1 MGLNLKVFSANYK
14 LRTTNY
20 KTTVPRLM
28 AEAFTRFP
36 PTTNEL
42 RPTMNDHPRASATR
56 AMPWRVRYLRK
67 SIRARATVKAP
78 TKKYKVTA

>member
-1 MGLNLKVFSANYK
+1 MSDSFFRCRDDPWGARV
-14 LRTTNY
+14 R
-20 KTTVPRLM
+20 
-28 AEAFTRFP
+28 P
-36 PTTNEL
+36 PYDE

-67 SIRARATVKAP
+67 SIRARAMVKAP